1 MGIDAFV
8 GAGLSEKDKNFGKIK
23 INININNDENK
34 KMEPIM
40 NIKMMMV

>member
-1 MGIDAFV
+1 MDIDTFV
-8 GAGLSEKDKNFGKIK
+8 GAGLDKNFDKIK
-23 INININNDENK
+23 LNININNDENK